1 VKKFLM
7 LSYGYVEPTPE
18 IMSAWMAW
26 FAKVGDHIVDSGNPL
41 GNCLEV
47 TKTGSRDL
55 SPDQGAATGY
65 TLLSAES
72 REAAERLLE
81 GCPIITSVRLYEAMS
96 M

>member
-1 VKKFLM
+1 MKKFLM

-18 IMSAWMAW
+18 IMADWMAW
-26 FAKVGDHIVDSGNPL
+26 FEKIGDRMVDSGNPL

-55 SPDQGAATGY
+55 TPEMGAATGY
-65 TLLSAES
+65 SILSAET
-72 REAAERLLE
+72 REDAERLLE
-81 GCPIITSVRLYEAMS
+81 GCPIIDSVRLYEAMA